1 MMNPKQSP
9 HSGKRKSMYLPIPTC
24 MMIFLFFIYSCNKS
38 SSGNSSS
45 TTGTSSSDT
54 AYNTLYIP
62 PTLSGTSFNLT
73 LSKSSKQ
80 FFKTGSST
88 ATYGYNGQNF
98 WGPTLIMNKGDNV
111 QMNVTNG
118 LTDTTTVHWH
128 GFHIPAKMDGGPH
141 QKIAPSTTWSPN
153 FLIMNNAS
161 TYWYHPHLHQKT
173 FEQLTMGAGGFIIV
187 KDPVEAALNLPRTY
201 GTDDIPLVLTS
212 RRFNSDNSFDITT
225 HAYGDYALVNGTIN
239 AQISLPK
246 QYVRFRILNAET
258 ERAYNLGFSDNR
270 TFYVI
275 GNDGGLLST
284 PVAVTRL
291 VMSVG
296 ERYEILVNLG
306 NDAVGSS
313 LSLKAYNSNQSFG
326 FPGAEPGTTGEF
338 GSLLNN
344 VDFQLLKI
352 NVTTSIASAVTN
364 IPTTLVSNTYWK
376 SSDVTNSITTA
387 INGGQGGSAFYFDNN
402 FYNYTTINQTIPLNA
417 IVNWTFSG
425 GSIFGHSVHIHDVQ
439 FNIVSRSTGAIAPYE
454 TGWKDTYFI
463 HLGET
468 VSVVAKFSDFSDTT
482 WPFMYHCHFP
492 NHEDGGLM
500 GQFIVK

>member
-1 MMNPKQSP
+1 MKINS
-9 HSGKRKSMYLPIPTC
+9 L
-24 MMIFLFFIYSCNKS
+24 FLLVFVSLISSSCNKS
-38 SSGNSSS
+38 TDSTSSSSS
-45 TTGTSSSDT
+45 TSSTDT
-54 AYNTLYIP
+54 IYNTLFIP
-62 PTLSGTSFNLT
+62 PTLTGTTFNLT
-73 LSKSSKQ
+73 LSQSSKQ
-80 FFKTGSST
+80 FFKTGSAT
-88 ATYGYNGQNF
+88 TTYGYNGQSF

-128 GFHIPAKMDGGPH
+128 GFHVPAKMDGGPH
-141 QKIAPSTTWSPN
+141 QKIAPSSTWSPY
-153 FLIMNNAS
+153 FQVMNNAS
-161 TYWYHPHLHQKT
+161 TFWYHPHLHQKT
-173 FEQLTMGAGGFIIV
+173 FEQLTMGAGGLIIV
-187 KDPVEAALNLPRTY
+187 KDPIEAALNLPRTY

-225 HAYGDYALVNGTIN
+225 HAYGDYLLANGTIYP
-239 AQISLPK
+239 QVSLPK

-275 GNDGGLLST
+275 GNDGGLLNA

-291 VMSVG
+291 VMGVG

-313 LSLKAYNSNQSFG
+313 LSFKAYNANQAFG
-326 FPGAEPGTTGEF
+326 FPGAEAGTTGEF

-344 VDFQLLKI
+344 ADFQVLKI
-352 NVTTSIASAVTN
+352 NITTATTNAVTSM
-364 IPTTLVSNTYWK
+364 PTSLVSNTYWK
-376 SSDVTNSITTA
+376 STDATTTISTV
-387 INGGQGGSAFYFDNN
+387 INGGQGATAFYFDNN
-402 FYNYTTINQTIPLNA
+402 YYNYTTINQTIPLNA

-425 GSIFGHSVHIHDVQ
+425 GNIFGHSVHIHDVQ
-439 FNIVSRSTGAIAPYE
+439 FNIVSRSSGAIASYE

-492 NHEDGGLM
+492 NPEDAGLM